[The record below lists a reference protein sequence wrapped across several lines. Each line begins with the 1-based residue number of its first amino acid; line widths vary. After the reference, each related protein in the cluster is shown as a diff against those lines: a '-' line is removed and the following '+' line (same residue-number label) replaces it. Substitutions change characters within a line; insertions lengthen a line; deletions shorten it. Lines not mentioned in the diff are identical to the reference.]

1 MSETYVLCHTNQRAE
16 SGDTHTHTPHCTRVR
31 CSSALDR
38 LALGSGVCLCASVL
52 HTKRGGAAG
61 LRMLPSA
68 SRAPRLPLAWP
79 LAALPP
85 AAISCNL
92 MQPLGASQ
100 QGTAYEHSP
109 RAQPTSTAHEHSPRG
124 GPGPQ
129 PQPPPRSR
137 RATPPRSTPTT
148 YTYHLHTYHLHTYH
162 LQVHVRVVRV
172 CVGASVAPSRPS

>member
-1 MSETYVLCHTNQRAE
+1 MCSATQIKGRSPEIPTR
-16 SGDTHTHTPHCTRVR
+16 TPHTVPV
-31 CSSALDR
+31 S
-38 LALGSGVCLCASVL
+38 
-52 HTKRGGAAG
+52 GAAQ
-61 LRMLPSA
+61 LSIV
-68 SRAPRLPLAWP
+68 SP
-79 LAALPP
+79 LAAASVFARRFCTPSGAGGRAEDATQRLACPATTPCVAARCP
-85 AAISCNL
+85 AARCNL
-92 MQPLGASQ
+92 MQSHATPWRISAG
-100 QGTAYEHSP
+100 HSP
-109 RAQPTSTAHEHSPRG
+109 RAQPTSTAYEHSPRG

>member
-1 MSETYVLCHTNQRAE
+1 MCSLPHKSKGGVRRYPHAHPTLYPCPVQLSSRSSRPWQRRLSLRVGSAHQAGRGGGAE
-16 SGDTHTHTPHCTRVR
+16 DATQ
-31 CSSALDR
+31 R
-38 LALGSGVCLCASVL
+38 LACPATTPCV
-52 HTKRGGAAG
+52 AA
-61 LRMLPSA
+61 RC
-68 SRAPRLPLAWP
+68 
-79 LAALPP
+79 P
-85 AAISCNL
+85 AARCNL
-92 MQPLGASQ
+92 MQSHATPWRISAG
-100 QGTAYEHSP
+100 HSP
-109 RAQPTSTAHEHSPRG
+109 RAQPTSTAYEHSPRG